1 MNDDFRFLMYRSA
14 EEDVAVNAVIKNETV
29 WLT

>member
-1 MNDDFRFLMYRSA
+1 MNDEFRFLMYRSA